1 LRLRLFHSLALAR
14 AFDGGARRPQLQPYQ
29 RALRVVEIADDLPHW
44 CGQLPHQRWNR
55 NYLITRSQ
63 LRLLQKVDDFDRVL
77 AIEMFL
83 AELLQIAEGTDLA
96 V

>member
-1 LRLRLFHSLALAR
+1 LVRAASAPALES
-14 AFDGGARRPQLQPYQ
+14 QLSHTP
-29 RALRVVEIADDLPHW
+29 
-44 CGQLPHQRWNR
+44 
-55 NYLITRSQ
+55 SQ